1 MPIPDTT
8 AFSRAIYV
16 LLGHMTDRQIAEA
29 THELRTLAGSDA
41 DRDFYH
47 GLATAW
53 ENYAT
58 QRDVERAEAE

>member
-16 LLGHMTDRQIAEA
+16 LLGHMTDGQIAEA
-29 THELRTLAGSDA
+29 THELRALEGSDA

-53 ENYAT
+53 DNYVT
-58 QRDVERAEAE
+58 QRGA

>member
-8 AFSRAIYV
+8 AFARAVHV
-16 LLGHMTDRQIAEA
+16 LLGHMIDEQIAQA

-47 GLATAW
+47 GLAAARDD
-53 ENYAT
+53 YVT
-58 QRDVERAEAE
+58 QRRRERPEAE

>member
-16 LLGHMTDRQIAEA
+16 LLGHMTDGQIVEA
-29 THELRTLAGSDA
+29 THELRTLGGSDA

-47 GLATAW
+47 GLAAAW
-53 ENYAT
+53 DNYVT
-58 QRDVERAEAE
+58 QRGA